1 MGETQSF
8 LSRRSQPR
16 EGGREEA
23 RRDTPMQSSSMD
35 TELVSETEQGTRVTG
50 LTPTQRPNQLLPQ
63 LPTHLAVWL
72 HSDFPDMAIFRG
84 GWEVSGI
91 LRGTQHV
98 CASAL
103 GP

>member
-8 LSRRSQPR
+8 LSRSSQPR
-16 EGGREEA
+16 EGGREKRHDE
-23 RRDTPMQSSSMD
+23 TPPMQSSSMD

-72 HSDFPDMAIFRG
+72 HSDFPVMAIFRG
-84 GWEVSGI
+84 GWRS
-91 LRGTQHV
+91 
-98 CASAL
+98 L
-103 GP
+103 GS